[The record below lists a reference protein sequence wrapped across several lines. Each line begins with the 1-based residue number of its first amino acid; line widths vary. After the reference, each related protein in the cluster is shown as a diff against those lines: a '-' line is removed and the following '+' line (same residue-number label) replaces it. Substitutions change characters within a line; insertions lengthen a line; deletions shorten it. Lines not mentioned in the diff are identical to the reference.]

1 MAINFL
7 DNIQLNQ
14 NQLLGAR
21 IENVTSDPSTANGGD
36 IIFNSTVGKLKYY
49 DGTTPFSSAGWIS
62 LPDGIGIGGSGTV
75 DSIPVFNGASEIT
88 DSQLQVSGTGG
99 TQTFLFNTNGQVAL
113 KGNLVVDQGG
123 IVDSNSGTGTS
134 GQLLS
139 STGTQI
145 SWINAPVSY
154 TKWVLNGDN
163 ASTEDIIDGAEV
175 EFQGGTGI
183 TTATGSGSA
192 TSKKLSITLDNTS
205 VTAGSYTTADITVD
219 AQGRITSAA
228 SGTGGVTYTLP
239 VSSGTNSATAT
250 LTGSDG
256 TTDPVQFSGTT
267 NEITVGNLAAGNI
280 TIGLPNDVTLAGDL
294 TVNGGDITLGGTGR
308 IQGVDTVSAGT
319 DAVNK
324 TYVDNAIVGNLVFQG
339 GYNASTNTPNLDANP
354 SPNNIKKGWAYVV
367 TLGGSF
373 FTETVEIGD
382 FLFAQ
387 SDAPTTLADWVT
399 VQNNVGLATISSVG
413 IGNVNLETA
422 VNGRGLSVSYT
433 NGTADIG
440 LDIKGGFPALPQAV
454 TGADKMIIWD
464 GTSGNQGNYVVEA
477 DVLRTFFQSGDGFAG
492 TSSSGTTH
500 TFNHNLGTYDVI
512 VQTYDA
518 STYETVYAKVDR
530 TSVNQVVVTTAAS
543 ANIRCL
549 VNTAG

>member
-21 IENVTSDPSTANGGD
+21 LENVTSDPSTGTANGGD
-36 IIFNSTVGKLKYY
+36 IIFNSTSKKLKYFNE
-49 DGTTPFSSAGWIS
+49 TNWVS
-62 LPDGIGIGGSGTV
+62 LPDGIGIGGSGTSN
-75 DSIPVFNGASEIT
+75 SIPVFVGTTEIG
-88 DSQLQVSGTGG
+88 DSQLQVSGTGS

-113 KGNLVVDQGG
+113 KGNLVIDTAG
-123 IVDSNSGTGTS
+123 IVDVNG
-134 GQLLS
+134 
-139 STGTQI
+139 STGVNGYVLFSNGSQVE
-145 SWINAPVSY
+145 WAQAPVSY
-154 TKWVLNGDN
+154 TKWVLVGDN
-163 ASTEDIIDGAEV
+163 ASGEDIIDGADV
-175 EFQGGTGI
+175 LFQGGTGI
-183 TTATGSGSA
+183 TTATASASA
-192 TSKKLSITLDNTS
+192 TSKKLSISLANTS

-219 AQGRITSAA
+219 AQGRITSAS

-339 GYNASTNTPNLDANP
+339 GYNAATNTPNLDANP

-367 TLGGSF
+367 TNPGSF
-373 FTETVEIGD
+373 FTETVEVGD
-382 FLFAQ
+382 FLFA
-387 SDAPTTLADWVT
+387 SKDAPTTLGDWVT

-413 IGNVNLETA
+413 IGNVNEDTD
-422 VNGRGLSVSYT
+422 VNARGLSVSYT

-440 LDIKGGFPALPQAV
+440 LNIKGGTALPQAV
-454 TGADKMIIWD
+454 TKADKVIIWD
-464 GTSGNQGNYVVEA
+464 GTSGNQGNYVVEVGDLA
-477 DVLRTFFQSGDGFAG
+477 AGISGVNGVAG

-549 VNTAG
+549 IQKVG

>member
-7 DNIQLNQ
+7 DNLQLNQ

-21 IENVTSDPSTANGGD
+21 LVNVTSDPSTGTASGGD
-36 IIFNSTVGKLKYY
+36 IIFNSTSKKLKYFNE
-49 DGTTPFSSAGWIS
+49 TNWVS
-62 LPDGIGIGGSGTV
+62 LPDGIGIGGSGTSNSV
-75 DSIPVFNGASEIT
+75 PVFVGTTEIG

-113 KGNLVVDQGG
+113 KGNLVIDNAG

-139 STGTQI
+139 STGSQVE
-145 SWINAPVSY
+145 WAQAPVSY
-154 TKWVLNGDN
+154 TKWILEGDN
-163 ASTEDIIDGAEV
+163 ASTEDIIDGAGV
-175 EFQGGTGI
+175 LFQGGVGI
-183 TTATGSGSA
+183 TTSSTSASA
-192 TSKKLSITLDNTS
+192 TQKKLSITLDNTA

-219 AQGRITSAA
+219 AQGRITSAS

-256 TTDPVQFSGTT
+256 STDTVQFQGTT
-267 NEITVGNLAAGNI
+267 NETTVANLAAGNI

-339 GYNASTNTPNLDANP
+339 GYNAATNTPDLDSNP
-354 SPNNIKKGWAYVV
+354 SSSIKKGWAYVV
-367 TLGGSF
+367 TAPGSF
-373 FTETVEIGD
+373 FTETVEVGD

-387 SDAPTTLADWVT
+387 SDAPTALADWVT
-399 VQNNVGLATISSVG
+399 VQNNIGIATTTTPGIASFAAANFDVSAAGEVTLKDTGVSTGAYGTASAVPRISVNTKGQITAAVDTTISITSS
-413 IGNVNLETA
+413 E
-422 VNGRGLSVSYT
+422 VSNFDAAAT
-433 NGTADIG
+433 S
-440 LDIKGGFPALPQAV
+440 AV
-454 TGADKMIIWD
+454 TEREFAGNNSGS
-464 GTSGNQGNYVVEA
+464 GTSHVF
-477 DVLRTFFQSGDGFAG
+477 T
-492 TSSSGTTH
+492 
-500 TFNHNLGTYDVI
+500 HNLSSDDVM
-512 VQTYDA
+512 VQIIDRNTG
-518 STYETVYAKVDR
+518 ETVFASVDR
-530 TSVNQVVVTTAAS
+530 TSSNAVTVTTATSLS
-543 ANIRCL
+543 AGDIRAL
-549 VNTAG
+549 ITKIG